1 MNRSEKDKAILEL
14 KDSFGKVKGA
24 VLTHYSGMTV
34 AELTE
39 LRSALGADGVS
50 FKVVKNTL
58 ARKAAAGTPMDCAQ
72 KMFQGPMG
80 LALGYKDAVAAARGV
95 IKYASKNEKLK
106 PIAAVL
112 DGQLVDAAELK
123 SIAALP
129 SRQVL
134 LSMTAGALS
143 APLAKMAGAL
153 GATVSGMGRA
163 FGALL
168 KKKEQ
173 QAA

>member
-14 KDSFGKVKGA
+14 KESFGKVKGA
-24 VLTHYSGMTV
+24 VVTHYSGMTV

-39 LRSALGADGVS
+39 LRSVLKADGVT
-50 FKVVKNTL
+50 FNVVKNTL
-58 ARKAAAGTPMDCAQ
+58 AKKAASGTPMECAQ
-72 KMFQGPMG
+72 AAFQGPVG
-80 LALGYKDAVAAARGV
+80 LALGYEDAVAVAKGIIR
-95 IKYASKNEKLK
+95 YASKNEKLK
-106 PIAAVL
+106 PVAAVVE
-112 DGQLVDAAELK
+112 GQLVDAAELK

-153 GATVSGMGRA
+153 GATVSGLGRA
-163 FGALL
+163 LGALL
-168 KKKEQ
+168 KKKES